1 MVVTSRVQY
10 HVDRLLADAD
20 VAFREGDFPAAR
32 LLINAVLALDPG
44 NTEALRYLEPS
55 SGRIV
60 RRQYKRHSGEKTGE
74 PLPTPGLVR
83 ENCETMLRRDLTGFM
98 SRTQVVWLEAYSVG
112 REGRRLVYSS
122 QPWKVDRHAGQRYV
136 DAVEA
141 MIESLIAHGW
151 RMLPCDP
158 DDLPRFQR

>member
-10 HVDRLLADAD
+10 HVDRLLADAG
-20 VAFREGDFPAAR
+20 ATFREADFPAAR

-44 NTEALRYLEPS
+44 NTEALRYLEPA

-60 RRQYKRHSGEKTGE
+60 RRRYTRHSAGHTGE
-74 PLPTPGLVR
+74 PLPTPGVIH
-83 ENCETMLRRDLTGFM
+83 ENCETMMRRDLTGFM

-112 REGRRLVYSS
+112 REGRKLVYSS
-122 QPWKVDRHAGQRYV
+122 RPWKVDRHAGRRYT
-136 DAVEA
+136 DEVEA
-141 MIESLIAHGW
+141 MVEALIAQGW